1 MTARSGFEVGK
12 AYVTII
18 PSMEGA
24 QSKITDELAGV
35 SKPAGEKAGQEAGGG
50 FKSGISKGAA
60 AIAGVVGSLASK
72 AFDAISA
79 LGGEMIEASDS
90 SQKFAST
97 LSFANLDDS
106 KIKALT
112 ESTQKYADQTV
123 YGLSDVRNVTAQLA
137 ANGVAN
143 FDTLVQA
150 AGNLNA
156 VAGGNADTFKS
167 VGLVLTQ
174 TAGAGKLT
182 TENWNQLADA
192 IPGASGKLQEAMLK
206 NGAYTGDFREAMA
219 NGEITAEE
227 FNQAIQE
234 LGFTD
239 AAKEAATSTSTI
251 EGAMGNLQA
260 SIVGAGSAAITAI
273 TPMVTSII
281 SGIADGVS
289 YGVSAVQSFV
299 GQAKDL
305 INKVVQ
311 TPVFQSIKTTIESVG
326 TAFQNAFTR
335 AQEAFSQVFGGGFDV
350 SSLLNPIVG
359 ALTQLQPIIDEI
371 ASGVSGFL
379 NNIDFNAIATAI
391 KGIADAIVPVVESWF
406 QMNWDEGKSAL
417 TVIGQILSFVGDI
430 IQKYIVPFVVNNLP
444 TFISYIQSIGNVLQG
459 IFGLVGNLVQS
470 MMPGIQAGLEQIK
483 PAIEPIIAAIMQIA
497 QWVAD
502 NIMPLLT
509 DLFNFI
515 GANLPAIGA
524 VIGAVVGTIFQVV
537 ATVISGIMTAVEWIV
552 ANIVPPIA
560 QVIGYISTVIKFV
573 VTLVIGIVST
583 IIGVI
588 SGAIG
593 QVQTFFNNAVD
604 FVKSIFNNLQNFF
617 RDAVNAIGNIF
628 KGIAD
633 TISAPFKAAFNAI
646 RRLWN
651 STIGGFGFTVPD
663 WLPGVG
669 GKKFKI
675 PKLANGG
682 TLTSSGTVMVGEAG
696 PELLTLPKGARVTPL
711 AAAVAGAAG
720 GTTYN
725 LAFGDVNLTDKSAA
739 QQAAREFIE
748 YLIRISS

>member
-1 MTARSGFEVGK
+1 MSEVIKMAASGFEVGK

-24 QSKITDELAGV
+24 QSKISEGLTGA
-35 SKPAGEKAGQEAGGG
+35 SKTAGEKAGQDAGGG
-50 FKSGISKGAA
+50 FKSGLSKGTA

-72 AFDAISA
+72 AFDAIA
-79 LGGEMIEASDS
+79 NLGGEMIETADS

-97 LSFANLDDS
+97 LSFAGLDDS
-106 KIKALT
+106 KIKSLT

-143 FDTLVQA
+143 YDSLVEA

-156 VAGGNADTFKS
+156 VAGGSADSFKS

-192 IPGASGKLQEAMLK
+192 IPGASGMLQEAMKK

-219 NGEITAEE
+219 NGEITADE
-227 FNQAIQE
+227 FNQAIQD

-260 SIVGAGSAAITAI
+260 AIVGAGSAAIDAI
-273 TPMVTSII
+273 TPTVTSVI
-281 SGIADGVS
+281 SGVANGISSGVA
-289 YGVSAVQSFV
+289 AVQSFAGKV
-299 GQAKDL
+299 QDL
-305 INKVVQ
+305 LNQVVQ

-335 AQEAFSQVFGGGFDV
+335 AQEAFNSVFGGGGGFDL
-350 SSLLNPIVG
+350 SSLLTPITEI
-359 ALTQLQPIIDEI
+359 LNQLKPKIDEVAGGI
-371 ASGVSGFL
+371 SGFL
-379 NNIDFNAIATAI
+379 NGIDFNAIATAI
-391 KGIADAIVPVVESWF
+391 KLVADAVGQVVGAWL
-406 QMNWDEGKSAL
+406 QMNIQESQSAF
-417 TVIGQILSFVGDI
+417 TVIGDILQFIGGV
-430 IQKYIVPFVVNNLP
+430 IQQYIVPFVVNNLP
-444 TFISYIQSIGNVLQG
+444 IFINYAKSIANVLKG
-459 IFGLVGNLVQS
+459 VFGFVSKFVS
-470 MMPGIQAGLEQIK
+470 AMMPGLMAGLEQI
-483 PAIEPIIAAIMQIA
+483 ETAAQPLIQVIMDIA
-497 QWVAD
+497 QWIVS
-502 NIMPLLT
+502 NIYPLLT
-509 DLFNFI
+509 ELFNFI

-524 VIGAVVGTIFQVV
+524 VVGTIVGTIFQVV
-537 ATVISGIMTAVEWIV
+537 GTLIAGIISSV
-552 ANIVPPIA
+552 ARLLN
-560 QVIGYISTVIKFV
+560 
-573 VTLVIGIVST
+573 
-583 IIGVI
+583 IIG
-588 SGAIG
+588 GFIG
-593 QVQTFFNNAVD
+593 QIPVFFTNAVNW
-604 FVKSIFNNLQNFF
+604 VKGIFNKLVDFF
-617 RDAVNAIGNIF
+617 KSAVNNIGNVF

-633 TISAPFKAAFNAI
+633 AISAPFKAAFNAI

-651 STIGGFGFTVPD
+651 NTIGGFGFTVPD

-669 GKKFKI
+669 GKKFTI
-675 PKLANGG
+675 PKLATGG
-682 TLTSSGTVMVGEAG
+682 TLTTGGTVMVGEAG
-696 PELLTLPKGARVTPL
+696 PELLTLPRGARVTPL
-711 AAAVAGAAG
+711 DAPGVGTAG

-725 LAFGDVNLTDKSAA
+725 LAFGDVNLTDKVAA